1 MSNPLIQVQ
10 GLATGGQVLTGE
22 ITPPSVGVNDYTA
35 RVVPG
40 AEATPVGS
48 TPVTLTE
55 IVSGASI
62 PRKYGGAADWV
73 VAREGAR
80 YGLKAQRN
88 SGYSHKTL
96 LPATAKTLFV
106 VVKHNGTSG
115 NADMLN
121 FGGLSLV
128 KFGVQWRLIGSGTLA
143 GATFSTPA
151 NQVQV
156 LTLATRSSG
165 GTLIIGADGT
175 PYTATAVPTPSQ
187 VFELGTFSGYQ
198 DAAAGCMIFDA
209 LVYDRA
215 LTDTE
220 ILTVRQALQAAWNA
234 APVGGIT
241 WK

>member
-40 AEATPVGS
+40 AEATPAGS
-48 TPVTLTE
+48 TPVTVTE
-55 IVSGASI
+55 IVTGASV
-62 PRKYGGAADWV
+62 PRKYGAAADWV
-73 VAREGAR
+73 IGQEGAR

-96 LPATAKTLFV
+96 LPATAKTVFA
-106 VVKHNGTSG
+106 VVKHNGTTG

-121 FGGLSLV
+121 FGGISLI
-128 KFGVQWRLIGSGTLA
+128 KFGNQWRFIGSGTLA
-143 GATFSTPA
+143 GATFSTAA

-156 LTLATRSSG
+156 LTLAVRGSK
-165 GTLIIGADGT
+165 TLVIGADGT
-175 PYTATAVPTPSQ
+175 PHTANAVPTPSQ

-198 DAAAGCMIFDA
+198 ESAAGCMIFDA
-209 LVYDRA
+209 LMYERE

-241 WK
+241 WAS